1 MKIRILFFP
10 LLLSLGA
17 QAQKFLGLW
26 EIVKVEVGSQEM
38 TPQSKWIE
46 FDSLGFKGGNGLL
59 QNSAGLYTWDSES
72 RSLSLNDTLGF
83 EDPFEAFRVSWQGDT
98 MIWQREEEGAAV
110 KVICLSADVIPK
122 RMSDAAVGIWIPR
135 ESGDSLSYLFLRW
148 DRIYI
153 EQYKDGRRFTG
164 VWQAH
169 AHRPELIF
177 LPWDRNVKPRS
188 YRIES
193 GLWEEL
199 ILQSNDD
206 SSQSRQVYYR
216 TRSIPN

>member
-1 MKIRILFFP
+1 MKIRILIFS

-26 EIVKVEVGSQEM
+26 EIAKVEVGGQEM

-59 QNSAGLYTWDSES
+59 QNGAGLYDWDTVANT
-72 RSLSLNDTLGF
+72 LSLNDTLGF
-83 EDPFEAFRVSWQGDT
+83 KDLYEPFQVFWQGDT
-98 MIWQREEEGAAV
+98 MIWRRVEDGAAV
-110 KVICLSADVIPK
+110 KVICLSAEVIPF
-122 RMSDAAVGIWIPR
+122 RNCDAAVGVWVPSE
-135 ESGDSLSYLFLRW
+135 ESDSLSYLFLRW
-148 DRIYI
+148 DRVYI
-153 EQYKDGRRFTG
+153 EQYKDGRRFSG

-177 LPWDRNVKPRS
+177 LPWDRKVKPRS

-199 ILQSNDD
+199 ILHSNDD
-206 SSQSRQVYYR
+206 SSEDRQVFYR
-216 TRSIPN
+216 RRSFPD